1 MVNIDKLKLY
11 FGKPFPVSDKISVLC
26 PTIEEIV
33 EFGEREYYGVVHTL
47 SATPSDFKAVL
58 WDMQLDW
65 EEISDFQLFM
75 MFAKSLPQD
84 KTKLLLGDVDLSK
97 MKIYPHPQN
106 EDEVIL
112 ADKESGIIIDEYVYM
127 KLAEYIRQMHGFKK
141 NVEHAKNKITK
152 MVLLEEDR
160 KRREESSDKEYK
172 SMLYPLISS
181 VKVRMRYTLDYIGQ
195 MHIVEFMDDLTRLN
209 IIRNSDALLQGSYSG
224 FVDMKK
230 INKKEFD
237 WTRET

>member
-1 MVNIDKLKLY
+1 MY
-11 FGKPFPVSDKISVLC
+11 FGEPFPVSDKISVLC
-26 PTIEEIV
+26 PTIKEIV

-112 ADKESGIIIDEYVYM
+112 ADKENGTIIDEYIYM
-127 KLAEYIRQMHGFKK
+127 KLSEYIRQMHGLKK

-152 MVLLEEDR
+152 MVLLEEDK
-160 KRREESSDKEYK
+160 KRREENSDKEYK

-230 INKKEFD
+230 ISKKEFD
-237 WTRET
+237 WTREI